1 MDNYPVGPESL
12 RNGLSEFLN
21 ENIEATG
28 LRRAIL
34 QELCYLA
41 NPTSSA
47 GLTPPDGA
55 NSRFAAWPS
64 VGYLAWRVGSSKSVV
79 TKILKGLAGDG
90 LIEIR
95 QGGNPDR
102 SGQRGRPGNAYM
114 LSFADVGPAALF
126 VRNHPELVRVPW
138 TNGRAE
144 NVEGRLPVV
153 MSGKPDVD
161 EASATGRWALPE
173 VRWVPAAAGTP
184 GP

>member
-102 SGQRGRPGNAYM
+102 SGQRGRPDQLPDPESS
-114 LSFADVGPAALF
+114 LSSTAVSPLSLGAI
-126 VRNHPELVRVPW
+126 
-138 TNGRAE
+138 RASSRPP
-144 NVEGRLPVV
+144 GSSRP
-153 MSGKPDVD
+153 
-161 EASATGRWALPE
+161 ASARA
-173 VRWVPAAAGTP
+173 
-184 GP
+184 